1 MLNSNV
7 GSRINVNDTTCV
19 RILNGIVVNN
29 NYRIKGFEG
38 VKIKTKEDSKQ
49 LGFSGNKHLMIVT
62 LEVPEI
68 AHQVDSVLYS
78 RSDFI
83 KNYQYPLDIRLPISI
98 GNKLILND
106 EKERLLA
113 KLTLSDIV
121 KIEYLDHQN
130 PKVNRSI
137 TPFGVIN
144 LSVKQK

>member
-1 MLNSNV
+1 
-7 GSRINVNDTTCV
+7 
-19 RILNGIVVNN
+19 
-29 NYRIKGFEG
+29 
-38 VKIKTKEDSKQ
+38 
-49 LGFSGNKHLMIVT
+49 MIVT

>member
-7 GSRINVNDTTCV
+7 GSRINVNDTTYV

-38 VKIKTKEDSKQ
+38 VKIKTKQDSKQ
-49 LGFSGNKHLMIVT
+49 FSFAGNKHVMIVT

-68 AHQVDSVLYS
+68 EHKVDSVLYS

-98 GNKLILND
+98 DNKLISND
-106 EKERLLA
+106 EKERLLS

-121 KIEYLDHQN
+121 KIEYLDRLN
-130 PKVNRSI
+130 PKVDRSI

-144 LSVKQK
+144 LSVK